1 MKGTMHLKKTFGGM
15 EIELEFS
22 LKELESD
29 MMQGGSPR
37 FNWWLEEQSNTID
50 TLDLLL
56 KFRWNEDRKAQSQQ
70 TLLEIA
76 SYIALNK
83 HNHHS
88 ENFPPDWGGLN
99 HNQRSMFDKIVRLL
113 KGGEFFGY
121 DELDYR
127 TLNLLKINFIALNM
141 IAEVQSSNGPNH
153 RVISLVS
160 EYAELARKKNHDD
173 SDFGIVDLYLRSTS
187 IQCLMAQLNYII
199 SPTAKGRKEFL
210 WCLEEIFHFSEK
222 DLVPYPQS
230 KADLEVMSSLIMDPP
245 DAVNF
250 PFLKQMNPKV
260 WHHVISAL
268 RRNIL

>member
-1 MKGTMHLKKTFGGM
+1 MKETMHLKKIFGGI

-50 TLDLLL
+50 TFDLLL
-56 KFRWNEDRKAQSQQ
+56 KYRWNEDRKAQSQQ

-83 HNHHS
+83 HNQHY
-88 ENFPPDWGGLN
+88 EKFPHDWGGLDC
-99 HNQRSMFDKIVRLL
+99 NQRSMFDKIVRLI
-113 KGGEFFGY
+113 KGGVFFGY
-121 DELDYR
+121 DELDYG
-127 TLNLLKINFIALNM
+127 TLNLLKINFITLNM
-141 IAEVQSSNGPNH
+141 IAEVLNSNGPNH
-153 RVISLVS
+153 GVISLVS
-160 EYAELARKKNHDD
+160 EYAELARRKNHED
-173 SDFGIVDLYLRSTS
+173 SEFGIVDLYLRSTS
-187 IQCLMAQLNYII
+187 IQCLMAQLNYLI

-210 WCLEEIFHFSEK
+210 LRLEEIFYFSEK
-222 DLVPYPQS
+222 DLAPYPQS
-230 KADLEVMSSLIMDPP
+230 KEDLEAMASLIMDPP

-250 PFLKQMNPKV
+250 PFLKQMNPNV

-268 RRNIL
+268 RRNVL